1 VRRRGGVP
9 ERPKGRDCKS
19 RGFSLRGFESHPLQ
33 HGQEKLL
40 KMFCL
45 VTVRLEPYLTMCG
58 VAGWPSAGLIPQEY
72 PGSNPGAV
80 PVGAGVIYLV
90 EMFDI

>member
-1 VRRRGGVP
+1 
-9 ERPKGRDCKS
+9 
-19 RGFSLRGFESHPLQ
+19 
-33 HGQEKLL
+33 
-40 KMFCL
+40 MFCL

-80 PVGAGVIYLV
+80 PVGVEGGGTGYLP
-90 EMFDI
+90 FG

>member
-1 VRRRGGVP
+1 VRWLW
-9 ERPKGRDCKS
+9 S
-19 RGFSLRGFESHPLQ
+19 SIWFQ
-33 HGQEKLL
+33 
-40 KMFCL
+40 FCL

-80 PVGAGVIYLV
+80 PVRVEGGGTGYLP
-90 EMFDI
+90 FG